1 MNTSFRNLRRWPF
14 ATILSARKYGYDN
27 IFAPHGAKLGSQ
39 LCMSILRGDNREVR
53 LMLDNGAPINHRDE
67 PDGWTPLIYSIYY
80 HNPEAME
87 MLLEK
92 GADISA
98 TDFAGRSPLM
108 IAAITG
114 NDSLLKRFIEA
125 GADPSVRDYR
135 NKSALDFAAEFRNHK
150 CVEILTGVVKS

>member
-1 MNTSFRNLRRWPF
+1 MT
-14 ATILSARKYGYDN
+14 A
-27 IFAPHGAKLGSQ
+27 
-39 LCMSILRGDNREVR
+39 
-53 LMLDNGAPINHRDE
+53 
-67 PDGWTPLIYSIYY
+67 
-80 HNPEAME
+80 
-87 MLLEK
+87 
-92 GADISA
+92 
-98 TDFAGRSPLM
+98 PLM